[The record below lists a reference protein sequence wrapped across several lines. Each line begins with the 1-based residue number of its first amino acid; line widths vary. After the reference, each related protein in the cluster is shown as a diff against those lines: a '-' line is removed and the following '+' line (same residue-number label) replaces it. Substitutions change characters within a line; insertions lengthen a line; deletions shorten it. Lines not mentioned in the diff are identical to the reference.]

1 MITRLFATVVGWY
14 GTETIGDRAI
24 LAGIIRLLSEVAS
37 DITLN
42 LGSLYPVLSERT
54 LHDDADFFVQ
64 CAHNS
69 SLRINLFDSQSRSQL
84 EKSIKSSD
92 ALIIGGGPLMDI
104 EQMFMLE
111 YAVAFAK
118 QRKKITFALG
128 CGYGPLKKKDTI
140 ECADR
145 ILKAVDY
152 SAMRDSNAPFATI
165 KDLVDPAAF
174 ACLEFMR
181 TNKEERK
188 KDTIAVN
195 FRDVLADS
203 SRYPVRKDI
212 EEKLTKWFTSFVDQ
226 CDKPV
231 YLVPMHSFSIG
242 KDDRIYLGRLG
253 RAVQSPKVEVVSRPP
268 SLRKTMELFY
278 HSSLCV
284 GMRFHAVLLQTL
296 LNGNNYILDYTH
308 PETGKTISLMRQLN
322 MLEPYQGKY
331 VSLAQCD
338 GEITFSNDDEIKFF
352 QCDREIL
359 ARHFSAY
366 VDLINKA
373 FNR

>member
-1 MITRLFATVVGWY
+1 MITRLIATVVGWY

-24 LAGIIRLLSEVAS
+24 LAGIIRLFSEVVS
-37 DITLN
+37 DITIN

-69 SLRINLFDSQSRSQL
+69 SLKINLFDSQSRSQL
-84 EKSIKSSD
+84 ERNIKNSD

-111 YAVAFAK
+111 YAVTYAK
-118 QRKKITFALG
+118 QRKKRTIALG

-181 TNKEERK
+181 TNNEGRK
-188 KDTIAVN
+188 KDCITVN
-195 FRDVLADS
+195 FRDVMADS
-203 SRYPVRKDI
+203 NQYPVGGNL
-212 EEKLTKWFTSFVDQ
+212 EEKLLKWFSYFVDQ

-231 YLVPMHSFSIG
+231 YLVPMHTFSIG
-242 KDDRIYLGRLG
+242 IDDRIYFGRIA
-253 RAVQSPKVEVVSRPP
+253 RALQSQKVEVVSRPP

-308 PETGKTISLMRQLN
+308 PETGKTISFMRQMN
-322 MLEPYQGKY
+322 MLEPYRGKY
-331 VSLAQCD
+331 VSLSQCD
-338 GEITFSNDDEIKFF
+338 GEISLSNDESTVFHF
-352 QCDREIL
+352 DRDFL
-359 ARHFSAY
+359 ALHFSAY
-366 VDLINKA
+366 VDLLNKA
-373 FNR
+373 F